1 MVKVNLKKRK
11 NPYITLKAYLHS
23 RKISY
28 RKAAPVLGMS
38 LGTFCSKINGQ
49 SDFTIQDIKKLA
61 SEFDFDPG
69 IIFDLE
75 LRRGISLT
83 LPRVLKVTKFYS
95 LMELNMWLT
104 REFNFNSDNPLKE
117 LLEDYI
123 SLKGFLYE
131 VYNLLDKW
139 KQPRNLEDTL
149 KA

>member
-1 MVKVNLKKRK
+1 
-11 NPYITLKAYLHS
+11 
-23 RKISY
+23 
-28 RKAAPVLGMS
+28 
-38 LGTFCSKINGQ
+38 
-49 SDFTIQDIKKLA
+49 
-61 SEFDFDPG
+61 
-69 IIFDLE
+69 
-75 LRRGISLT
+75 
-83 LPRVLKVTKFYS
+83 
-95 LMELNMWLT
+95 MWLT